1 MVAFNSRTL
10 VARYFCAHIATD
22 SIGLVASD
30 IGNLAAVDR
39 VFFFTSNGGF
49 QSAIIVFRS
58 LASNRFRQS
67 SFNGIALV
75 AMNSGALVA
84 CYFRAHIAT
93 DGSAQVRLV
102 IFHHIA
108 RNGSFHFATNGR
120 RQIPANGIG
129 HIF

>member
-1 MVAFNSRTL
+1 MNRSAL

-75 AMNSGALVA
+75 A